1 MARTHANALASEVV
15 QNRLA
20 QRHHLSKA
28 LVVSLM
34 KIQYSNKVFVGE
46 KEDPSIWKLVE
57 FLIRVY
63 WSAFNEVDKL
73 ISKNIA

>member
-1 MARTHANALASEVV
+1 MARTHTNALATEVV

-34 KIQYSNKVFVGE
+34 KNQYSNTGFCRGE
-46 KEDPSIWKLVE
+46 GRPFDL
-57 FLIRVY
+57 
-63 WSAFNEVDKL
+63 EV
-73 ISKNIA
+73 S